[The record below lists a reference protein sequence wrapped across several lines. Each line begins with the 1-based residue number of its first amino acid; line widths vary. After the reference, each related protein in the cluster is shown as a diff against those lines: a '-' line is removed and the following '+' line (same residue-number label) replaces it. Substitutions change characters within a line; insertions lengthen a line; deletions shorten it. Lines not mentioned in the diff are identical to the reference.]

1 MSYPP
6 MQPPMQPPYGQS
18 AHCGQCGTVVQPGA
32 VACMNCGFSPT
43 MGRNFCQRCGN
54 PAVPGQM
61 ACVRCGAGL
70 VGYAS
75 AAGDKNKVAAGV
87 LAILLGGLGVHK
99 FYLGYTNAGAI
110 MLAGTVGGFCLAF
123 LVIGFLFLWI
133 PSVIGLIEGIIYLT
147 KSDAEFNQTYV
158 LGKREWF

>member
-6 MQPPMQPPYGQS
+6 MQPPMQPPT

-87 LAILLGGLGVHK
+87 LGILLGGLGVHK

-123 LVIGFLFLWI
+123 FVIGFLFLWI